1 MNMMEFLKELEIYTK
16 YFSPE
21 MMEFYNQLKENNS
34 KSILT
39 ENGKKILFCMQENC
53 GPYLNIYSSKQL
65 GELLFMSPRSIS
77 GSMKK
82 LVNEGY
88 VEKKSN
94 TPVTYGLTEL
104 GKNFK
109 IDKD

>member
-1 MNMMEFLKELEIYTK
+1 MNMIEFLEELEIYTK

-21 MMEFYNQLKENNS
+21 AVEFFHQLKENNS
-34 KSILT
+34 KSTLT
-39 ENGKKILFCMQENC
+39 ENGKKILLCMQENYQ
-53 GPYLNIYSSKQL
+53 PYLNVYTSKQL
-65 GELLFMSPRSIS
+65 GELLFMSPRSVS

-82 LVNEGY
+82 LINEGY
-88 VEKKSN
+88 AEKKSN